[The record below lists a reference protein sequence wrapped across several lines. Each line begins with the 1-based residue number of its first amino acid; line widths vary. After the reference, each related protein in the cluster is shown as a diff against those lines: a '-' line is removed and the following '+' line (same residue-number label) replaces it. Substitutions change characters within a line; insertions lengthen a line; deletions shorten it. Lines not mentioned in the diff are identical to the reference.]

1 MIEEALINFK
11 PETDFEKLLF
21 ANNQIKDLKKELKET
36 KIKLGILQSEK
47 DELNSLLS
55 DTKTGLQKY
64 QNLKEQNA
72 KKDTTIRDL
81 KKSNRELVQ
90 KLVKYQINEA
100 EPKKE

>member
-47 DELNSLLS
+47 DELQSLLS

>member
-90 KLVKYQINEA
+90 KLVKYQI
-100 EPKKE
+100 K